1 LKKGNLTLF
10 LIIFFTI
17 WCPTTYIAAKRKI
30 LTENYDFMH
39 TFSYSLFFSLVAF
52 LVTIRMIPI
61 FMEMN
66 HKKKIFGIDINKVQ
80 DIKDLNDPGRK
91 EV

>member
-1 LKKGNLTLF
+1 M
-10 LIIFFTI
+10 
-17 WCPTTYIAAKRKI
+17 TYVLAQRKV
-30 LTENYDFMH
+30 LMENSDFMH
-39 TFSYSLFFSLVAF
+39 TFSYSLFFSFLAF
-52 LVTIRMIPI
+52 FVTLKMIPV

-80 DIKDLNDPGRK
+80 DIKDLNDPGRR

>member
-1 LKKGNLTLF
+1 M
-10 LIIFFTI
+10 
-17 WCPTTYIAAKRKI
+17 TYVFGKRKV
-30 LTENYDFMH
+30 LMENSDFMH
-39 TFSYSLFFSLVAF
+39 TISYSLFFSLVAF
-52 LVTIRMIPI
+52 VVTITMIPV